1 MLVALL
7 GAQLTIVVLVLWVRV
22 VAVSMASRMFSASL
36 SQSFLHDRFQQVTM
50 GLVIGVLA
58 YSIVVS
64 QAVPDTGAGMT
75 TMPHYSVALALA
87 LALVVAVLV
96 VGSVSEG
103 ARTSRTGSMLRR
115 VGDDVLAQVRAAH
128 PERGQVHG
136 AARADLASP
145 EPPDRPSHVVR
156 ADHSGWVQRL
166 EEDRLLSALPPR
178 AVTELDVRVGHFLTE
193 GTPLCRVWT
202 VPGDAEQPPE
212 PGRELDAAVDRNLRT
227 AVVLGDGPTLEQD
240 VAFGLRM
247 LSDVAERALAPA
259 SGDTSAVEQAIV
271 RLGVVLRELL
281 LRDLPAPT
289 RQDQHERMLLRPC
302 ELGIDDHVHKAFDRI
317 RQAGVD
323 SPAVAA
329 ALLNTLAMLRD
340 ALEEVDR
347 HPVGDPVAASS
358 GLDRGGGALLGDA
371 GRRLPRRARPR
382 RATGA
387 GEPPAGTARRGRLPR
402 LRRGTHPRSGGQA
415 AGAPARRMIRA
426 RHVERL
432 GGVSQPPPP
441 TRGWIAMV
449 DIAALTMM
457 ALVALGVTYA
467 LGVRRGRALAQ
478 AHLQLNVAHSDDVD
492 GGGRRRSAD
501 ASAGVGPTAGR

>member
-1 MLVALL
+1 MARMRRYPRAARREEASPRSGVLWLTRIRERGLSYYPLIIPTLLTLAGLGLAAVMLTLDAGVGESAVPGPLSQLGETNVRNVLVALL
-7 GAQLTIVVLVLWVRV
+7 GAQLTIVVLVFWVRI

-36 SQSFLHDRFQQVTM
+36 LQSFLHDRFQQVTM

-58 YSIVVS
+58 YSLVVS

-115 VGDDVLAQVRAAH
+115 VGDDVLAQVRATH

-156 ADHSGWVQRL
+156 ANHSGWVQRL
-166 EEDRLLSALPPR
+166 EEDRLLSALPPG
-178 AVTELDVRVGHFLTE
+178 AVAELDVRVGHFLTE

-202 VPGDAEQPPE
+202 ASGDTERAPE
-212 PGRELDAAVDRNLRT
+212 PGQELDAAVDRNLRT

-259 SGDTSAVEQAIV
+259 SGDTSAAEQAIV

-281 LRDLPAPT
+281 VRDLPAPT

-302 ELGIDDHVHKAFDRI
+302 ELGIDDYVHKAFDRI

-329 ALLNTLAMLRD
+329 ALLNTLGMLRE

-347 HPVGDPVAASS
+347 HAWVTP
-358 GLDRGGGALLGDA
+358 LQRQALLIVEG
-371 GRRLPRRARPR
+371 ARC
-382 RATGA
+382 
-387 GEPPAGTARRGRLPR
+387 
-402 LRRGTHPRSGGQA
+402 SG
-415 AGAPARRMIRA
+415 M
-426 RHVERL
+426 
-432 GGVSQPPPP
+432 
-441 TRGWIAMV
+441 
-449 DIAALTMM
+449 
-457 ALVALGVTYA
+457 LVADYHD
-467 LGVRRGRALAQ
+467 VRDLAERQELVSPQEVRPDEPASPASDGQPTPDQ
-478 AHLQLNVAHSDDVD
+478 AVRPPEPQP
-492 GGGRRRSAD
+492 GG
-501 ASAGVGPTAGR
+501 